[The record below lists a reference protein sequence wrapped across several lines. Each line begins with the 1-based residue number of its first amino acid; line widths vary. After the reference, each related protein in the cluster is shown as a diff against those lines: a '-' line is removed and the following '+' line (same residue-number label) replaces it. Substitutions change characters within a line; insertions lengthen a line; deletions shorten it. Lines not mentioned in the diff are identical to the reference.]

1 MDIEEKKLKI
11 IRPKKSGMYRF
22 LYGGEDV
29 TMEWM
34 EFFSYMS
41 EEQEEDC
48 ERLFGVHKK
57 MEEQHLQVYKDQ
69 LIKKIE
75 KLKDEMWLE
84 PVKSHPSVYIDQV
97 ISIIKEEHV

>member
-75 KLKDEMWLE
+75 KLDCSIEQGFFKAD
-84 PVKSHPSVYIDQV
+84 V